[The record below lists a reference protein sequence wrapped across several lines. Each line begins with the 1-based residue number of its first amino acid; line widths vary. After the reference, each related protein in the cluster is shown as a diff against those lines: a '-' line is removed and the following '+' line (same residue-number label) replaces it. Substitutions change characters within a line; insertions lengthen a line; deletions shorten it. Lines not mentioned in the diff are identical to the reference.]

1 MRSKGFTLI
10 ELMVVVVIIG
20 ILAAIA
26 IPNFMSMR
34 QRAQE
39 ASVKS
44 NAHTCQVSV
53 ENYSTMC
60 MGVYPISIVTQVQ
73 VILGQMGLPST
84 DDHAVSDAVPGSG
97 VTVNDGNPN
106 PTALLPGNNTYRNP
120 FYPASTSI
128 FEENQTG
135 TAPQAVV
142 PVNYAQGDPG
152 AGAAAH
158 TGIVDYIACGTAT
171 ANNTAC
177 NAYVIYAGG
186 ADNWLTEVYTSGQ

>member
-1 MRSKGFTLI
+1 MKKGFTLI

-53 ENYSTMC
+53 ENFSTMA
-60 MGVYPISIVTQVQ
+60 MGVYPVDLTTMVMD
-73 VILGQMGLPST
+73 ILAQMGVVGSQ
-84 DDHAVSDAVPGSG
+84 DDHAVSDAVPGTG

-120 FYPASTSI
+120 FYPASASI
-128 FEENQTG
+128 MQEDQTG
-135 TAPQAVV
+135 TAPQDVT
-142 PVNYAQGDPG
+142 PVNYDQGDPG
-152 AGAAAH
+152 AGAAHH
-158 TGIVDYIACGTAT
+158 TGIVDYIACGDAT
-171 ANNTAC
+171 ANNLAC

-186 ADNWLTEVYTSGQ
+186 ASNWLTERYTSGQ

>member
-1 MRSKGFTLI
+1 MRKGFTLI

-53 ENYSTMC
+53 ENFSTMAQ
-60 MGVYPISIVTQVQ
+60 GVYPINLTTQVQ
-73 VILGQMGLPST
+73 DILGNMGITST
-84 DDHAVSDAVPGSG
+84 DDHAVSDAVPGTG
-97 VTVNDGNPN
+97 VSVNDGNPN

-120 FYPASTSI
+120 FYPASASI
-128 FEENQTG
+128 MQEDQTG
-135 TAPQAVV
+135 TPPQNVV
-142 PVNYAQGDPG
+142 PTGYTQGDPG

-158 TGIVDYIACGTAT
+158 TGIVDYIACGDPT

-177 NAYVIYAGG
+177 NAYVIVGGG
-186 ADNWLTEVYTSGQ
+186 ASNWLTEKYTSGQ